1 MSTNI
6 YSSSRGKHSVLL
18 YKNNSERDK
27 AALDYINQGLRE
39 NQLCIYASVDA
50 YDQLHLSRISSKI
63 VDFKENIDKRNLLIV
78 NLKPFYD
85 CALKGDL
92 SPFEKLEKQIQQELE
107 HRNSNNKSVTIVADC
122 ADNLFQNQYF
132 DQSQLVESWWHRM
145 YMKWTRH
152 DNNQGRQKQLY
163 HVTIVCPHLDLL
175 LHKHPFDQHKYKIL
189 DNHSITIDM
198 AGHTIMTSSTLDNH
212 IEELS
217 PLRATESTNS
227 QIESQAHILIAEP
240 NAELRSVYGM
250 WLRSRGFKNILVTDS
265 GSRFL
270 EEFIK
275 IRNIN
280 QKTNLIVI
288 LDSHLR
294 DISFIELAKEIINK
308 KPDQMLIFTSTT
320 LPSDIINSINININS
335 NVKILWKPFKL
346 SKLLPLIGNIIL

>member
-1 MSTNI
+1 MSTDTH
-6 YSSSRGKHSVLL
+6 SSSRGKHSVLL
-18 YKNNSERDK
+18 YKNNSERDTVT
-27 AALDYINQGLRE
+27 LDYINQGLKE
-39 NQLCIYASVDA
+39 NQLCVYASVEA
-50 YDQLHLSRISSKI
+50 YDELYLFRISSRI

-92 SPFEKLEKQIQQELE
+92 SPFEKLKKQIQQELE
-107 HRNSNNKSVTIVADC
+107 HRNNNNKSVTIVADC
-122 ADNLFQNQYF
+122 ADNLFRNQYF

-145 YMKWTRH
+145 YMEWTRH

-175 LHKHPFDQHKYKIL
+175 LHKHPFDQHKCKIL
-189 DNHSITIDM
+189 DNHSVTIDM
-198 AGHTIMTSSTLDNH
+198 TGRTIMSSSALEKH
-212 IEELS
+212 IEEPP
-217 PLRATESTNS
+217 PLRSTESTNS
-227 QIESQAHILIAEP
+227 QAESQTCILIAEP

-250 WLRSRGFKNILVTDS
+250 WLRSRGFKNMLVTDS
-265 GSRFL
+265 GSKCL

-280 QKTNLIVI
+280 QRSSVIVI

-320 LPSDIINSINININS
+320 LPSDILNSIDININS
-335 NVKILWKPFKL
+335 NVKILLKPFKL
-346 SKLLPLIGNIIL
+346 SKLLPLIGN